1 MSQDNTLPKMIGRY
15 EIRSEIGRGGMA
27 TVYRGYDPLS
37 KREVAVKVLPHE
49 LLHNPQ
55 FRTRFAR
62 EAEVIAALEHA
73 AIVPVYDF
81 GEDVATGQPYF
92 VMRLMAGGSLD
103 DRLAHGPISIEDSSR
118 IIARLAPALDRA
130 HHKGIVHRDLKPG
143 NILFDDDGNP
153 YISDFGIAKLAESGS
168 SITGSGVVGTPAY
181 MSPEQAMG
189 EESIDGRSDIYALG
203 AILFQMLSG
212 RFPYRADTPMGVVVK
227 HITEPVPLIRDANPA
242 LPIECEELIQ
252 QAMAKKRDERFQTA
266 TELAA
271 ALAAIAG
278 NAATL
283 ADLTVPLMRPPTT
296 GRFGMGTSP
305 TLRAAKPVVRER
317 SSARWIVGVVGTIV
331 IVAALTVVGISIN
344 TNFTARQT
352 ATAAA
357 AAFATGTAQA
367 ETTNTAIAFINAT
380 AQSIQATD
388 AAVLANPTATATDT
402 PTATATATVTATT
415 TPTITNT
422 PTATATPLP
431 TWVGGGSGQIVFVSK
446 RDGNNEIYLMNVD
459 GSNPVRLTSDAA
471 NDSFPQ
477 FSPDGSKIVFYTN
490 RHGDNEIYAMNADG
504 SDPVRLTN
512 NAANDYS
519 PAWSP
524 DGTQIIFV
532 SNRDGNNRLYV
543 MSANGSVPALL
554 TDSRAGHESP
564 VWSPDGQKIAFS
576 SNRDGNYEI
585 YAMNA
590 DGSDPIRLTD
600 EFADDSYPVWS
611 PDGTKI
617 AFSSNRDGNF
627 EIYLMNI
634 DGSNPIRLTD
644 NTADDT
650 SPAWSPD
657 GTQLTF
663 TSVRDGNTE
672 IYLVYAD
679 GSSTTRLTDNPSV
692 DFAASWQP

>member
-1 MSQDNTLPKMIGRY
+1 MAEDNALPKMIGRY

-49 LLHNPQ
+49 LLHNPH

-81 GEDVATGQPYF
+81 GEDVASGQPFF
-92 VMRLMAGGSLD
+92 VMRLMTGGSLD
-103 DRLAHGPISIEDSSR
+103 DRLATGPISIADSSR

-153 YISDFGIAKLAESGS
+153 FISDFGIAKLAESGS

-203 AILFQMLSG
+203 AILFQMLTS
-212 RFPYRADTPMGVVVK
+212 RHPYKADTPMGVVVK
-227 HITEPVPLIRDANPA
+227 HITAPVPLVRDANPA

-252 QAMAKKRDERFQTA
+252 KAMAKKREERFQTA

-271 ALAAIAG
+271 ALAVIAG
-278 NAATL
+278 NSATL
-283 ADLTVPLMRPPTT
+283 ADLTQPLVRPPT
-296 GRFGMGTSP
+296 GSFGAGASP
-305 TLRAAKPVVRER
+305 TLKTDALRARPR
-317 SSARWIVGVVGTIV
+317 SAGRWAVGVVGVIV
-331 IVAALTVVGISIN
+331 IVAALAVVGISIS
-344 TNFTARQT
+344 TNITTQQT
-352 ATAAA
+352 VTAAA
-357 AAFATGTAQA
+357 ASLGTAGAQA
-367 ETTNTAIAFINAT
+367 QQTDTAIAQINAT

-388 AAVLANPTATATDT
+388 AALLANPTATDT
-402 PTATATATVTATT
+402 PTTTATATSTRTPTATHTATATATPA
-415 TPTITNT
+415 PTLI
-422 PTATATPLP
+422 
-431 TWVGGGSGQIVFVSK
+431 GGGTGQIVFVSK
-446 RDGNNEIYLMNVD
+446 RDGNNEIYLMNAD
-459 GSNPVRLTSDAA
+459 GSNPVRLTDDAA
-471 NDSFPQ
+471 NDAFPA
-477 FSPDGSKIVFYTN
+477 FSPDGNKIVFYTN
-490 RHGDNEIYAMNADG
+490 RHGDNEIYAINADG
-504 SDPVRLTN
+504 SEPVRLTN
-512 NAANDYS
+512 NAATDYS

-524 DGTQIIFV
+524 DGTQIVFV

-543 MSANGSVPALL
+543 MSASGSVPVML

-564 VWSPDGQKIAFS
+564 AWSPDGTQIVFS

-585 YAMNA
+585 YAVNA
-590 DGSDPIRLTD
+590 
-600 EFADDSYPVWS
+600 
-611 PDGTKI
+611 
-617 AFSSNRDGNF
+617 
-627 EIYLMNI
+627 
-634 DGSNPIRLTD
+634 DGSNPIRLTNEPADDSFPVWSPDGTRIAFSSKRDGNFEIYTMNADGSGLLRLTD
-644 NTADDT
+644 NSADDT
-650 SPAWSPD
+650 LPAWSPD

-672 IYLVYAD
+672 IYLVHAD
-679 GSSTTRLTDNPSV
+679 GSGTARLTDNPSV
-692 DFAASWQP
+692 DFAASWRP